1 MRILTAEFS
10 HETNRFS
17 LRRTGL
23 EAFRARLL
31 AEGDAAIAARDG
43 TNSELAGFLDV
54 ARDAGLEVVHA
65 ITAETEPAGLVTDE
79 AFEHVAGRIL
89 ARAAEGPFDGVALGL
104 HGAMA
109 TESLEDPEGEL
120 LARLRGLLGRDIPI
134 AITLDLHA
142 NVTRRMCQLA
152 DIVVSFKT
160 YPHVDM
166 REAGRHAAG
175 LLLRAMRGEIRPAT
189 RRIAIPQIEEPSGLR
204 TDKGPMIGWAER
216 ARAYETQ
223 PGVHAVSINGGFGA
237 ADIAEVGPT
246 VLVTAE
252 RGSEHGA
259 FAKAIAR
266 EIWARRA
273 EPFDAFLS
281 PEEAAAR
288 ARDWRGDKPLVIAD
302 YGDNPGAGAYG
313 DSTSL
318 LQALLRAG
326 VTGACFGPMVDPEA
340 AAQLHRH
347 TVGRAVEIALG
358 GKTDPRFGG
367 APLRLRAT
375 LTGLYDG
382 WFTGDGPMIGG
393 QRHCHGATATLEA
406 HGIAILVVT
415 HPGQMLDRQQFRA
428 FGIAPEDRRVI
439 ALKSQQHFRAAFAPI
454 AGEIVVAD
462 GGGLSTSDLSRFPFE
477 RVRRPIY
484 PLDPEMTFEPAW
496 DE

>member
-17 LRRTGL
+17 VRKTGL
-23 EAFRARLL
+23 AAFRARTL
-31 AEGDAAIAARDG
+31 AEGDEAIALRG
-43 TNSELAGFLDV
+43 GPNSELAGFLDV
-54 ARDAGLEVVHA
+54 LRLAGAEVVHA

-89 ARAAEGPFDGVALGL
+89 AAARQGPFDGVALGL
-104 HGAMA
+104 HGAMV
-109 TESLEDPEGEL
+109 TESLQDPEGEL
-120 LARLRGLLGRDIPI
+120 LARLRAALGRDIPI

-142 NVTRRMCQLA
+142 NVTRRMCELA
-152 DIVVSFKT
+152 GIVVSFKT

-175 LLLRAMRGEIRPAT
+175 LLLRAIEGEIRPVT
-189 RRIAIPQIEEPSGLR
+189 RRIAIPEIEEPSGLR
-204 TDKGPMIGWAER
+204 TDKGPMIEWAER
-216 ARAYETQ
+216 ARAYEKQ
-223 PGVHAVSINGGFGA
+223 PGVYAVSLNGGFGA
-237 ADIAEVGPT
+237 ADIEEVGPT

-252 RGSEHGA
+252 RGSDHGA
-259 FAKAIAR
+259 FAKRIAR
-266 EIWARRA
+266 EVWERRA
-273 EPFDAFLS
+273 QPFDSFLS
-281 PEEAAAR
+281 PEDAAAMAR
-288 ARDWRGDKPLVIAD
+288 AWQGDKPLVIAD

-340 AAQLHRH
+340 AALLHWH
-347 TVGRAVEIALG
+347 TVGRTVEIALG

-367 APLRLRAT
+367 EPLHLRAV

-382 WFTGDGPMIGG
+382 WFVGDGPMIGG
-393 QRHCHGATATLEA
+393 QRHCHGPTATLDA
-406 HGIAILVVT
+406 QGIAVLVVT
-415 HPGQMLDRQQFRA
+415 YPGQMLDRQQFKA
-428 FGIAPEDRRVI
+428 FGIDPETKRAI
-439 ALKSQQHFRAAFAPI
+439 ALKSQQHFRAAFTPI

-462 GGGLSTSDLSRFPFE
+462 GGGLSTSDLSRFPF
-477 RVRRPIY
+477 RHVRRPIY

-496 DE
+496 DD